1 MAGYTFRRRVRW
13 AVGAALLCAAA
24 LPCLIGGLAYQTSAA
39 SMWGALNEMTPAML
53 ACVDRVRDELAALDA
68 GDKAA
73 SFSRLDTW
81 VTECDEELR
90 RVNKKLRHR
99 PESALARER
108 MNEEWAEVVKRSRM
122 LAAADRSSD
131 PGDTAATLDE
141 LQVDFDFFE
150 KSYRDTVAAALST
163 TNYKHRI
170 GSYLLYVGCV
180 AVAAAG
186 LACCV
191 FVAST
196 LLDGDSE
203 YSNPARLSDE
213 LKRIA
218 ATERFAARINL
229 LRRDASGPAPGGWDL
244 SLDKVMY
251 ERRTH
256 VCFTAIA
263 RAGDEEVLLWG
274 RCYKWAG
281 WVKSIERIV
290 LPTYHKVYWT
300 ALWTLHANNIP
311 GPLPVACATIHDG
324 PFRRGN
330 LVLMEHLGALE
341 KLPRFVSGRF
351 SLIEPAAQ
359 REVLRRLADLVAM
372 LHAAG
377 IYRIKPRHLHLR
389 KTDDPQAR
397 SELFML
403 DLDKII
409 LWPNCPAFVARVL
422 RRRDQRNILRQ
433 LKRRLTQ
440 PQFAEL
446 GQFLAAAGPA
456 EKDS

>member
-1 MAGYTFRRRVRW
+1 VARYTFRRRVRW

-39 SMWGALNEMTPAML
+39 SMWGALNEMAPAMF
-53 ACVDRVRDELAALDA
+53 ACMDRVRDELEALDA
-68 GDKAA
+68 GDKTA
-73 SFSRLDTW
+73 SFSRLNTW
-81 VTECDEELR
+81 VTECDEEVQ
-90 RVNKKLRHR
+90 RVNKKLRDR
-99 PESALARER
+99 PESALARKR
-108 MNEEWAEVVKRSRM
+108 MNEEWAAVVQHSRT
-122 LAAADRSSD
+122 LAAAGRSSD
-131 PGDTAATLDE
+131 PGNTAVMLHQ
-141 LQVDFDFFE
+141 LQVDFEFFE
-150 KSYRDTVAAALST
+150 NSYRDSVAAALST
-163 TNYKHRI
+163 TNYKYRM
-170 GSYLLYVGCV
+170 GGYLLYAGCV
-180 AVAAAG
+180 AVAAAC

-196 LLDGDSE
+196 LLVGDSE
-203 YSNPARLSDE
+203 CFDPARLRDE

-218 ATERFAARINL
+218 ATERFMARINL
-229 LRRDASGPAPGGWDL
+229 LRRDAPGPAPGGWDL

-256 VCFTAIA
+256 VCFTATA
-263 RAGDEEVLLWG
+263 RAGDEEALLWG

-324 PFRRGN
+324 PFRRGSF
-330 LVLMEHLGALE
+330 VLMEHLGALE

-351 SLIEPAAQ
+351 SLLEPAAQ
-359 REVLRRLADLVAM
+359 REVLQRFADLVAV

-377 IYRIKPRHLHLR
+377 IYRIKPRHVHLR

-422 RRRDQRNILRQ
+422 RRRDERNILRQ

-440 PQFAEL
+440 PLFAEL
-446 GQFLAAAGPA
+446 RQLLAAAGPA